1 MKKLPLVFAPI
12 VWCALVAC
20 SKSPAPADSTRTAG
34 PPNPGDLLSSPKI
47 APSSRPLGGEVER
60 STPSALD
67 PTVPLDR
74 YTDLNALPGGLSLS
88 YMVTAKAATPL
99 SYDERLDRL
108 SAPYHAERDVFKRQ
122 EIAKTE
128 LPRVDSVLDEYRKQS
143 YYSLP
148 ITSYGS
154 QALSLT
160 NLTLGAY
167 QPASH
172 SFPLVGYGG
181 RCWGGSIRNPQGAVL
196 HLDGSGPACSLV
208 VSDEAVARA
217 IESARA
223 SRTLQLAGTAYVFI
237 PLAEKGTANGSVA
250 AAKIVLTD
258 GAGRTALGSFDLR
271 GS

>member
-1 MKKLPLVFAPI
+1 MKKLPLRLAPAI
-12 VWCALVAC
+12 LFVMAAC
-20 SKSPAPADSTRTAG
+20 SKSPAPAEPAVSA
-34 PPNPGDLLSSPKI
+34 NPGSLLSSPKVQ
-47 APSSRPLGGEVER
+47 PSSRPPVDETAR
-60 STPSALD
+60 SLSAAAD

-74 YTDLNALPGGLSLS
+74 YTDLNALPGGMSLS
-88 YMVTAKAATPL
+88 YVVTAKAPTPL
-99 SYDERLDRL
+99 SDDERLDRL
-108 SAPYHAERDVFKRQ
+108 STPYHTERDTFKRQ
-122 EIAKTE
+122 EIAKSE
-128 LPRVDSVLDEYRKQS
+128 LPRVNSALNEYRKQS

-148 ITSYGS
+148 ITSYSS

-167 QPASH
+167 LPASH
-172 SFPLVGYGG
+172 SFPLVGYSG

-196 HLDGSGPACSLV
+196 HLDGSGPACNLV
-208 VSDEAVARA
+208 VSDDAAARA

-237 PLAEKGTANGSVA
+237 PLVESGTANGSIV